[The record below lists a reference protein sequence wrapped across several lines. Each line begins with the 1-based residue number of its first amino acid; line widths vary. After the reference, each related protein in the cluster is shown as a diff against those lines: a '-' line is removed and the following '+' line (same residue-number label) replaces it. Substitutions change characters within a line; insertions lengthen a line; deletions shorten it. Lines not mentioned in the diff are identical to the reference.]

1 MTPAEEAL
9 MVLHGIFTTW
19 MGVERMKLR
28 NVSPRTLGRALAQM
42 DMRAAWAE
50 ECSRVHRA

>member
-1 MTPAEEAL
+1 MTPAEDAL
-9 MVLHGIFTTW
+9 RVLHDIFTSW
-19 MGVERMKLR
+19 IGVEQMKLR